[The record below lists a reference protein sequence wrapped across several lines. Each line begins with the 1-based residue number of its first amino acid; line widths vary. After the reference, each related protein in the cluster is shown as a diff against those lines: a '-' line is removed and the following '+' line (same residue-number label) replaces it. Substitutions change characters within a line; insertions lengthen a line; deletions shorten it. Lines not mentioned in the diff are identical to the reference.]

1 MFLYECSV
9 GLSSIAY
16 EWPHRY
22 IHPPNTSFA
31 APQFNEERRE
41 KKKQTQSLKLF
52 EFFLNQMSMVLTSG
66 DGLILETAPP
76 TTVHSQSIPHPFHAQ
91 HISFPSD
98 N

>member
-1 MFLYECSV
+1 MNVVWVWVALCMSGPTGTFTL
-9 GLSSIAY
+9 LI
-16 EWPHRY
+16 
-22 IHPPNTSFA
+22 TSFA
-31 APQFNEERRE
+31 VPQFNEERRE

-52 EFFLNQMSMVLTSG
+52 EFFLNQMSMILTSG

-76 TTVHSQSIPHPFHAQ
+76 TTVHSQSIPHLLHAQ